1 MTNKLSN
8 STITQHI
15 LDFFVLTATNKGFP
29 PSDYLSYIEISRLQV
44 SSKYGYLTN
53 VSNEQTRMM
62 IALGLGIKI
71 FSYYVLYQPFNFSS

>member
-29 PSDYLSYIEISRLQV
+29 PSDYLSYIEISRL
-44 SSKYGYLTN
+44 
-53 VSNEQTRMM
+53 
-62 IALGLGIKI
+62 
-71 FSYYVLYQPFNFSS
+71 